1 MSTRRNVDN
10 HRGSRMDL
18 VRDLLDAQLMD
29 RNDCRIGRVDG
40 VLLEIRDDRPPRV
53 VAMEVGPITLV
64 RRISPTLARWLR
76 RVAVRWM
83 PVSIRSVRLPL
94 TLFRDVG
101 VDIELD
107 VDAHADRR
115 LLRVEKWLTRHVVC
129 RLPGAGKKSDE
140 GSK

>member
-1 MSTRRNVDN
+1 MSARRAT
-10 HRGSRMDL
+10 GAEAGGGMDL
-18 VRDLLDAQLMD
+18 VRDLLDVQLVD

-40 VLLEIRDDRPPRV
+40 VLLEIRDNQPPRV

-76 RVAVRWM
+76 AIAVRWM

-129 RLPGAGKKSDE
+129 RLPAAGKKPNE
-140 GSK
+140 AGK